1 MIRVCSNISIVL
13 LFLFFAQ
20 PLECKDKVAVN
31 AGISEPLYFVFSTD
45 EYPLLALSNTALYKV
60 FGEEIVQ
67 IDLPIHL
74 NLDLQ
79 QKACVLAPY
88 KQLWI
93 PNKETGVTVIDYS
106 DRQECKISQTLQ
118 EHQIKQLYYD
128 QYKSILAV
136 NDSSFITKVVVS
148 DSIQL
153 VKHSNLISSGHGMEK
168 DAILLADFKEGILLN
183 GAELQTQL
191 KGITALTSK
200 DNNLWALA
208 QGNITLIPNGTNPKK
223 LKSLP
228 DKYIGSNTI
237 FVDDNNIVWVQ
248 GEQIFWFDHFEK
260 SFGKLDMNDQV
271 TIHDACHFDGNLA
284 IATNKGLY
292 YYQPTVDEL
301 VFTKQSAGIPKLYGD
316 NTKAFLID
324 ESDLF
329 QSDRKGKFKKLSVNT
344 RLRRPIKGSN
354 GWWVLLGKKILKVG
368 DRSIPPIPDPNIETQ
383 CIYETAD
390 GSLLFGGNGVLRY
403 RLNGNGNFETLNANI
418 NVDHIVDFDNRL
430 LVFGDGKTYVVEQSE
445 LQIDSSLII
454 DYLPNTP
461 PIREGG
467 HLIVCSRDSLA
478 ILGPQQSRM
487 TIHAL
492 EDLNLEYIIDV
503 ELVNEKLY
511 VLSPRQLTTLNV
523 GDLIHGAYHIAD
535 KYPVNTFEDAQLH
548 FVGNQLLIETER
560 QVSYVNPSKFVN
572 YRFPSQSNPGY
583 TIENGESGIFVFD
596 KSGSKLPSQW
606 RYKDRK
612 GEWKRLVDNQISY
625 KELKRLDEGLILQ
638 KLDNYGE
645 WVPNMPKPVFI
656 SSPQTTSN
664 IPWMWIILGVVL
676 VILILLFLGRS
687 KD

>member
-136 NDSSFITKVVVS
+136 NDSSFITKVVDS

>member
-136 NDSSFITKVVVS
+136 NDSSFITKVVDS

-344 RLRRPIKGSN
+344 RLERPIRGSN

>member
-344 RLRRPIKGSN
+344 RLERPIRGSN